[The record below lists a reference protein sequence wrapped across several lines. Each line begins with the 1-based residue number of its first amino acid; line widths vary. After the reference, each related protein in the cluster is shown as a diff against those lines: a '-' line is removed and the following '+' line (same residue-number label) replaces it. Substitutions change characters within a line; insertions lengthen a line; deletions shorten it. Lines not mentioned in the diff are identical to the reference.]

1 MTMPRL
7 MLIILILNLLIT
19 LGGVGANY
27 WMLRSGVQAGNAASG
42 EAGESEATIAEVA
55 ASEYQFFP
63 IEKIIVSVRGTAREH
78 YFVLDLALQAGKEI
92 EKLQLESLEPMV
104 RNSVVSHLS
113 ALSFDALRDLS
124 VSDLQKKLETVLR
137 EDLAARNISVP
148 FSNLLVSK
156 LIVQ

>member
-7 MLIILILNLLIT
+7 MLIILVLNLLIT

-27 WMLRSGVQAGNAASG
+27 WMLRTGVQAASAPAG
-42 EAGESEATIAEVA
+42 EAAEAATVAEVA

-78 YFVLDLALQAGKEI
+78 YFVLDLALQAGKET
-92 EKLQLESLEPMV
+92 EKVQLESLEPMV

-113 ALSFDALRDLS
+113 ALSFDALRELP
-124 VSDLQKKLETVLR
+124 VSDLQKKLESVLR

>member
-7 MLIILILNLLIT
+7 MLIILVLNLLIT

-27 WMLRSGVQAGNAASG
+27 WMLRGGVQGSG
-42 EAGESEATIAEVA
+42 AGEVSAETAVTVAEVA
-55 ASEYQFFP
+55 ASEFQYFP

-78 YFVLDLALQAGKEI
+78 YFVLDLALQAGKET
-92 EKLQLESLEPMV
+92 EKLQLESLEPIV

-113 ALSFDALRDLS
+113 ALSFEALRDLS
-124 VSDLQKKLETVLR
+124 ISALQGKLEAVLR

>member
-7 MLIILILNLLIT
+7 MLIILVLNLLIT

-27 WMLRSGVQAGNAASG
+27 WMLRAGVQTASAPAG
-42 EAGESEATIAEVA
+42 EAAETATVAEVA

-63 IEKIIVSVRGTAREH
+63 IDKIIVSVRGTAREH
-78 YFVLDLALQAGKEI
+78 YFVLDLALQAGKEAD
-92 EKLQLESLEPMV
+92 KVQLESLEPMV

-113 ALSFDALRDLS
+113 ALSFDALRELP
-124 VSDLQKKLETVLR
+124 VSDLQAKLERVLR

>member
-27 WMLRSGVQAGNAASG
+27 WMLRSGAQASGGDASAQVQA
-42 EAGESEATIAEVA
+42 TVAEVA
-55 ASEYQFFP
+55 ASEFQFFA
-63 IEKIIVSVRGTAREH
+63 IDKIIVSVRSTAREH
-78 YFVLDLALQAGKEI
+78 YFVLDLALQAGKEA
-92 EKLQLESLEPMV
+92 EKLQLESLEPIV
-104 RNSVVSHLS
+104 RNSVVSYLS
-113 ALSFDALRDLS
+113 GLSFEVLRDLS
-124 VSDLQKKLETVLR
+124 VGALQEKLEAVLR

-148 FSNLLVSK
+148 FSGLLVSK